1 MNMSI
6 KNSICVLLVVL
17 LFVCALSVSAEA
29 DNSSIPADILAYA
42 QGEGMESI
50 KEFMK
55 TPENLY
61 VGGLFKTEAEID
73 ALTLGQGY
81 RLSYEKMVMEEW
93 GETLKD
99 STYLSDSWLFSL
111 DNDSGPVVFYGVTKD
126 GNGKFSYFGTDRA
139 YNLSTALSVLKTLAE
154 NEGVNFAPIIMEEF
168 GYYVAQ
174 DFNGDERIITVP
186 GDAFRLDDSYLSVT
200 RHEQLPTFKD
210 YLAEITNRISDQEYA
225 VGEGIITLLPNLSAE
240 APAEESN
247 NSRILPA
254 ILCSAA
260 AVLIVAAAVILG
272 LRGKK
277 KRESR

>member
-1 MNMSI
+1 MKKNVSI
-6 KNSICVLLVVL
+6 LLTALFLMAAIPVFAAPNNS
-17 LFVCALSVSAEA
+17 A
-29 DNSSIPADILAYA
+29 IPADVLAYA
-42 QGEGMESI
+42 QGEGLKSI

-55 TPENLY
+55 MPENLY

-111 DNDSGPVVFYGVTKD
+111 DNGSGPVVYYGVTKD
-126 GNGKFSYFGTDRA
+126 GNGKFSYFGTERA

-154 NEGVNFAPIIMEEF
+154 NEGVSFAPIIMEEF

-210 YLAEITNRISDQEYA
+210 YLAEMTNRISDQEYA
-225 VGEGIITLLPNLSAE
+225 VGEGIVTLLPDLSAE
-240 APAEESN
+240 APAEASN